1 MREEVNRSKQRR
13 REEERETCLYLH
25 GLVVFRRLL
34 FWRQGRSAISPSS
47 QLEALG
53 PVVQDG
59 EGRGWGGNVGDT
71 PVFEREEG
79 L

>member
-1 MREEVNRSKQRR
+1 
-13 REEERETCLYLH
+13 LYLH
-25 GLVVFRRLL
+25 GLVVLRRLL
-34 FWRQGRSAISPSS
+34 FRREGRPTISPGSE
-47 QLEALG
+47 LEALG

-59 EGRGWGGNVGDT
+59 EGGGRGRDVWNA